1 MIVGR
6 VNPNQ
11 TLEDNGIF
19 NTAKVFY
26 NLRDHD
32 LITEAIKRD
41 EGVLGNGGSFLVSTG
56 KYTGRSPKDKFVV
69 NEKSVQDT
77 IWWENNS
84 PMET

>member
-41 EGVLGNGGSFLVSTG
+41 EGVAWEWWIFFSFHWKVHWPITKRQICS
-56 KYTGRSPKDKFVV
+56 K
-69 NEKSVQDT
+69 
-77 IWWENNS
+77 
-84 PMET
+84 